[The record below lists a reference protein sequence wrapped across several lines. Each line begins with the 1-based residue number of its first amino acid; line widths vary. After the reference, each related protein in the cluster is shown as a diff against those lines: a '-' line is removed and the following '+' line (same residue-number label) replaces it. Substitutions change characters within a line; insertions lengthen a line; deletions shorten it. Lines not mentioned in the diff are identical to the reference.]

1 MDWREYEAE
10 IEQHFREEYPH
21 ARITRNAKMPGV
33 HSGVLRQIDVL
44 VEQQLCDMPFRI
56 VVDGKFRTDKLD
68 VKDVEEFLG
77 LVEDVQAHKAVLVSL
92 AGYTEAATTRASK
105 ADLILDVLNFDE
117 LHEYQ
122 GLTAIPYAGE
132 HGAVLQPP
140 LGWVVDGTQG
150 KGALAWLYQR
160 GLTLPEAQTRRE
172 FMYVN
177 FWKKK
182 DDIRSLD
189 ALIAYQNEYLVNNP
203 DNPATTIEMEHPVNR
218 EDAVQTAVRKVMFR
232 NHPGVAEY
240 TGFVDFDG
248 FVMMC
253 VLFCRDELAQKN
265 LRNLRFVLR
274 KVFEM
279 HVIQSR

>member
-1 MDWREYEAE
+1 MDWREYESE
-10 IEQHFREEYPH
+10 VERHFREEYPN
-21 ARITRNAKMPGV
+21 AQISYNAKILGV
-33 HSGVLRQIDVL
+33 HSGVPRQIDVL
-44 VEQQLCDMPFRI
+44 IEQQLCDIPFRI
-56 VVDGKFRTDKLD
+56 VVDAKYRGEKLD
-68 VKDVEEFLG
+68 VKDIEEFLG
-77 LVEDVQAHKAVLVSL
+77 LVEDVQAHKGVLVSA
-92 AGYTEAATTRASK
+92 AGYSEAAITRASK

-122 GLTAIPYAGE
+122 GMTAIPYAGE
-132 HGAVLQPP
+132 HGTVLQPP

-150 KGALAWLYQR
+150 KGALAWLYER
-160 GLTLPEAQTRRE
+160 GLSLPEAQSRRE

-182 DDIRSLD
+182 DDITNLD

-203 DNPATTIEMEHPVNR
+203 ENPATTVEMEHQVTR
-218 EDAVQTAVRKVMFR
+218 EDAVPTAIRKATFR
-232 NHPGVAEY
+232 NHPGIAEY

-248 FVMMC
+248 FIMMC
-253 VLFCRDELAQKN
+253 VLFCRDELSQKN

-279 HVIQSR
+279 HVIQSK